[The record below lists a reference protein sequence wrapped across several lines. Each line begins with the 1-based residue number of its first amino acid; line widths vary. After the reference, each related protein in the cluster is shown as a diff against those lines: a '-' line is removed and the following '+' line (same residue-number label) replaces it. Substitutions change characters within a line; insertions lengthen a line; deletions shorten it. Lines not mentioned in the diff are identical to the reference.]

1 MTPTEANLLR
11 QIRARPDDDAPRLVY
26 ADWLAE
32 RGDPRGELI
41 HVQCELAAMAPGNPR
56 RVRLKHRERQLLA
69 EHRGR
74 WLEELPPE
82 VAPYELERGFLA
94 HPLALRDESRVERAR
109 LLRLSPTL
117 YEVVGVVKTGYVT
130 EVLEALVC
138 GPDGPDGR
146 AALKH
151 VCVCPE
157 KQLGDP
163 DEMAA
168 YRRTLLGELA
178 VTRAASHVNVVEA
191 RGLAYLDGEL
201 AMVTEWID
209 GVDLRRVQRR
219 FAEDE
224 HRAPPRFGAAVGLC
238 LCRALHVLHA
248 IPEEPGRSKTLV
260 HREVRP
266 DHVMVTREGV
276 VKLIDFGWA
285 VAAENQ
291 LYGYGAHQISPGPS
305 LDPYRFRFMSY
316 EQARG
321 ESLDGRTDLF
331 STGILM
337 YELCA
342 GRPLFQGDS
351 AFATLR
357 ALIDGVIPPITG
369 AAPDVP
375 SSLAEVIH
383 RALRREREERYQSAF
398 EMGMAL
404 ERTFQIEGWPRP
416 EEVVAAAVG
425 AQV

>member
-11 QIRARPDDDAPRLVY
+11 QIHARPDDDAPRLVY

-41 HVQCELAAMAPGNPR
+41 HVQCELAPMAPGNPR
-56 RVRLKHRERQLLA
+56 RVRLKHREQQLLA
-69 EHRGR
+69 EHRDK
-74 WLEELPPE
+74 WLGDLPQE
-82 VAPYELERGFLA
+82 IAPYELERGFLA
-94 HPLALRDESRVERAR
+94 HPLALPKESSLERAR

-117 YEVVGVVKTGYVT
+117 YEVVNVAKTGYVT

-146 AALKH
+146 VALKH
-151 VCVCPE
+151 VRVFPE
-157 KQLGDP
+157 KRLGDP

-168 YRRTLLGELA
+168 YRRTLLGELRR
-178 VTRAASHVNVVEA
+178 VTRAAGHVNVVET
-191 RGLAYLDGEL
+191 RGLAYFDGDL
-201 AMVTEWID
+201 AMATEWID

-219 FAEDE
+219 FTERA
-224 HRAPPRFGAAVGLC
+224 HRMPPRFGAAVGLC

-266 DHVMVTREGV
+266 DHVMVTREGD

-285 VAAENQ
+285 VAA
-291 LYGYGAHQISPGPS
+291 YGYGAHQISPGPS
-305 LDPYRFRFMSY
+305 LDPYRLRFMSY

-342 GRPLFQGDS
+342 GRPLFHGES
-351 AFATLR
+351 AFATLN
-357 ALIDGVIPPITG
+357 ALINGVIPPITS

-383 RALRREREERYQSAF
+383 RALRRERDERYQSAF

-404 ERTFQIEGWPRP
+404 ERAFQSEGWPWP
-416 EEVVAAAVG
+416 EEVVAAV
-425 AQV
+425 VREL